1 MISYLASLKGN
12 PGLMACF
19 IYQAGLSVVGGLS
32 ANFRNPT
39 STVISWLTTG
49 LGMVQVTIG
58 ITVGLF
64 ASTALIFCFMW
75 IVNWAKGQRNHRK
88 GHVGTAF

>member
-1 MISYLASLKGN
+1 MASTKLTL
-12 PGLMACF
+12 GL
-19 IYQAGLSVVGGLS
+19 QAGLSVVGGLS

-39 STVISWLTTG
+39 SSAVSWLTTG
-49 LGMVQVTIG
+49 LGMVQITIG

-75 IVNWAKGQRNHRK
+75 MANWFKGQDSKHK
-88 GHVGTAF
+88 AQVEAAF

>member
-1 MISYLASLKGN
+1 
-12 PGLMACF
+12 MACF